1 MAIRDD
7 FPILQRNI
15 NGHSLI
21 YLDNAATTQI
31 TDEVT
36 SVISDVMK
44 NNYGNPSSTHSF
56 GRSSKS
62 ILELSRKYISEKLNV
77 TPSEIIFTSG
87 GTESNN
93 MIIKSAV
100 ESLGVQRIIST
111 KIEHKAVL
119 NSIETITKNKN
130 ISVVYLDLDKYGNPN
145 KNHLE
150 KLLQNSNK
158 KTLVSLMHINN
169 EIGTMINLNDYGEIC
184 KSNNALF
191 HSDTVQTIGHYDLDL
206 SNTKIDF
213 ITCSAHKFHG
223 PKGVGFIY
231 VKNGKNLVPLIEG
244 GSQERGLRGGTESV
258 HNIAG
263 LKKAFELS
271 YNSLKKDSNDVLN
284 IKEHFINSI
293 KKSIPNIKIN
303 GNSSKDNSSYTILN
317 LCLPI
322 SVEKK
327 TLLNF
332 KLDLAGIACS
342 GGSACQSGSAKPSHV
357 LSEILSDSE
366 MEKISL
372 RFSFS
377 KFNTINEVEYV
388 VNFLK
393 KFIDENN

>member
-1 MAIRDD
+1 MKK
-7 FPILQRNI
+7 
-15 NGHSLI
+15 I
-21 YLDNAATTQI
+21 YFDNAATTQI
-31 TDEVT
+31 SNEVV
-36 SVISDVMK
+36 SVMSDVMK
-44 NNYGNPSSTHSF
+44 NNFGNPSSTHSF
-56 GRSSKS
+56 GRSSKAL
-62 ILELSRKYISEKLNV
+62 LELSRKYISEKLNV

-93 MIIKSAV
+93 MIIKSVV
-100 ESLGVQRIIST
+100 ESLNVKRIIST

-119 NSIETITKNKN
+119 NSIETITKNKKL
-130 ISVVYLDLDKYGNPN
+130 SLVFLDVDSFGNPDI
-145 KNHLE
+145 NHLI
-150 KLLQNSNK
+150 KLLESSDD

-169 EIGTMINLNDYGEIC
+169 EIGTMINLNSYGEIC
-184 KSNNALF
+184 ESYGALF

-206 SNTKIDF
+206 SKTKIDF

-231 VKNGKNLVPLIEG
+231 VKNGTNLIPFIEG
-244 GSQERGLRGGTESV
+244 GGQERGMRGGTESI

-271 YNSLKKDSNDVLN
+271 YESLQRDSKDVLK
-284 IKEHFINSI
+284 IKKHFINSI
-293 KKSIPNIKIN
+293 KKSIPEVKIN
-303 GNSSKDNSSYTILN
+303 GNFSENNSSYAILN

-322 SVEKK
+322 SVDKK

-342 GGSACQSGSAKPSHV
+342 AGSACQSGSSKPSHV
-357 LSEILSDSE
+357 LSELLSKNE

-377 KFNTINEVEYV
+377 KYNSVEEVDYV
-388 VNFLK
+388 IEFLK
-393 KFIDENN
+393 KFIKDNN